1 MKLPIP
7 GKSTWISVGIVVV
20 TLLVVLNFG
29 RRYASVAGVVNTARG
44 YLGLA

>member
-29 RRYASVAGVVNTARG
+29 RRWTPTIGMTNTARE

>member
-29 RRYASVAGVVNTARG
+29 RQYAPVASAVNTVRG

>member
-20 TLLVVLNFG
+20 VGLLVLNYG
-29 RRYASVAGVVNTARG
+29 RTFAPVAGPINTIRG

>member
-29 RRYASVAGVVNTARG
+29 RQWSPIASATNTIRG